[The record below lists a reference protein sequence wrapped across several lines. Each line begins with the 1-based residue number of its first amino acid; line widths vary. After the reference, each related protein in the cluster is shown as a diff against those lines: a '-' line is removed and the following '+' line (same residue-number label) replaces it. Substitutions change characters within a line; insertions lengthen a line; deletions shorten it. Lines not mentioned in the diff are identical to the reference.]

1 MKSMS
6 ATNTTET
13 AIDAR
18 VRAIR
23 NDETVG
29 RGTCTSID
37 ECYSDAELAAELD
50 KRDIDTPAAAVRW
63 ARRHESI
70 WQEVADDVRATAW

>member
-1 MKSMS
+1 MS
-6 ATNTTET
+6 TNHTTTTAT
-13 AIDAR
+13 DAR
-18 VRAIR
+18 VQAIR
-23 NDETVG
+23 HDETVG

-37 ECYSDAELAAELD
+37 ECYTDAELAAELD